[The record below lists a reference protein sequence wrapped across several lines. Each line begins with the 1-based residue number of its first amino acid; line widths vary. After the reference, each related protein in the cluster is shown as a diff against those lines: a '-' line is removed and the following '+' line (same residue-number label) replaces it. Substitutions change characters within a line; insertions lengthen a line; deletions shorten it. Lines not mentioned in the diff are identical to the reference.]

1 MPTIENLIG
10 WLLVSIVIIII
21 PGPGVT
27 FVIARAMTIGRSG
40 AVITVFGHAAG
51 VTLQILAVAFGLG
64 AIVASS
70 AIAFNIMK
78 FVGAGFLVYLGIRAI
93 LTRKQPIDLSLDG
106 TVKTRKVLADSFV
119 VGITNAKTI
128 VFFVATLPQFVNPEF
143 GGASLQMLFLGAIFL
158 VIGTLSDLVYAF
170 AAGSARDWLTNSES
184 RIAGVRAAGGVA
196 IAGVGIHTALN

>member
-21 PGPGVT
+21 PGPAVT

-128 VFFVATLPQFVNPEF
+128 VFFVATMPQFVNPEF
-143 GGASLQMLFLGAIFL
+143 GGVSVQMLFLGAIFL

>member
-106 TVKTRKVLADSFV
+106 TVKTGKVLADSFV

-128 VFFVATLPQFVNPEF
+128 VFFVATMPQFVNPEF
-143 GGASLQMLFLGAIFL
+143 GGVSLQMLFLGAIFL